1 LAAVLAGCSS
11 LPVAGVGPLRGALRD
26 FRSPEPAKRELAG
39 TTLRRMGEDAVP
51 SLREIVNSG
60 TEDERYR
67 AVRLLGRIGPQAA
80 DAVPDLIALL
90 TGKDL
95 AIPSAIAAALA
106 GIGRPA
112 EAPVLNLLVSGDEML
127 RYWAVA
133 ALGRMTDPSDAAI
146 EGLIRMVADP
156 VDVVAAAADI
166 FLVTQG
172 RRAIRQLEAAR
183 ERSGDD
189 DAGIRLAGILLRIRN
204 AEPDPD
210 GSESPER

>member
-1 LAAVLAGCSS
+1 
-11 LPVAGVGPLRGALRD
+11 
-26 FRSPEPAKRELAG
+26 
-39 TTLRRMGEDAVP
+39 MGEDAVP
-51 SLREIVNSG
+51 SLREIVNTG

-67 AVRLLGRIGPQAA
+67 AVRLLGQIGPPAA

-95 AIPSAIAAALA
+95 AIPSAISAALA

-112 EAPVLNLLVSGDEML
+112 EAPVLHLLMSGDEML

-133 ALGRMTDPSDAAI
+133 ALGRTADPSDAAI

-183 ERSGDD
+183 EHSGDD
-189 DAGIRLAGILLRIRN
+189 DTGIRLAAILLRIRK